1 MKNFVT
7 VFAFLLL
14 VKTPTISGAQTG
26 TDTQNK
32 MTNPYKQLEIA
43 ASYARLEEPDSISS
57 LTDAVV
63 GSPHFF
69 QLPSLV
75 TDALRVELTNA
86 EKGYRRKENK
96 GVSEAQV
103 ADLLNLV
110 GKKLKVP
117 EYARTTPLQIRVLR
131 MNLALTSPLFMGVG
145 LSHKGMKKGDSV
157 DTTLSPLQ
165 AAHLFCVMI
174 DQKLSNEDYQ
184 DPSIDLSMR
193 ARERTRTLENMKR
206 TGQVSGNSF
215 VMHRSNPKR
224 TEMHASIASGID
236 SMSIQDAL
244 ELLDNMLSSIN
255 LK

>member
-32 MTNPYKQLEIA
+32 MTNPYKQLE
-43 ASYARLEEPDSISS
+43 
-57 LTDAVV
+57 
-63 GSPHFF
+63 
-69 QLPSLV
+69 
-75 TDALRVELTNA
+75 
-86 EKGYRRKENK
+86 
-96 GVSEAQV
+96 QV